1 MSEAPKPGSSL
12 SSDVDSSQYHTS
24 ESLLIG
30 LRDPAQRAR
39 YEASWRRFNE
49 KYSRLIYSWFR
60 RTVRHDLAEELTQE
74 LMVKLVRSVQSFVYD
89 PNRRFRGWL
98 RTAAR
103 TALVDFQTS
112 RAAKMQT
119 GVADDQ
125 VVTNDNLLQEMDQ
138 ELDRDEFMERLW
150 SLVEAETSGRDC
162 EVFRMLTEDGLAPAD
177 VAQRFDMKVGTVYMV
192 KSRVMQKLKQ
202 VAEGMRKDDTADPS

>member
-1 MSEAPKPGSSL
+1 MSETSSQGSSL
-12 SSDVDSSQYHTS
+12 SSDVASSLYHTS

-30 LRDPAQRAR
+30 LRDPEQRSR

-89 PNRRFRGWL
+89 PSRRFRGWL

-119 GVADDQ
+119 GVAEDH

-138 ELDRDEFMERLW
+138 ELDRDEFLERLW

-162 EVFRMLTEDGLAPAD
+162 EMFRLLTEDGLTPAD

-202 VAEGMRKDDTADPS
+202 VAEGMRKDDTAGPS